1 MRQHTCI
8 HFRQVAINT
17 LQHVS
22 HYRLRNWKAGR
33 SANKLAIDLFDDNT
47 DWQLKRMEKSNE
59 RDIGHRIIISTPW
72 AFNIARNHRRSSE
85 TPSHSASFRLLSIF
99 IISRWPICLNI
110 STQTLCYRDRNSS
123 QKKKK
128 KKVPPFRKKRFDPQI
143 VEKHRGEI
151 ERGFNRVSHIMLGFS
166 PRHAEIPGTPRCQR
180 GRRRIAPTSSV
191 GIAAPRREST
201 DLPLSFSL
209 LSPSLLS
216 SSLSFPRASIAPLYR
231 GPALISFGQVQADS
245 AIITTSS
252 ETSHRVRRRVSF

>member
-1 MRQHTCI
+1 MSFQYRAQPSTFVRNPI
-8 HFRQVAINT
+8 SFRVVQ
-17 LQHVS
+17 
-22 HYRLRNWKAGR
+22 
-33 SANKLAIDLFDDNT
+33 
-47 DWQLKRMEKSNE
+47 
-59 RDIGHRIIISTPW
+59 IIIDFYHLKMANLFKHFDADT
-72 AFNIARNHRRSSE
+72 
-85 TPSHSASFRLLSIF
+85 LLSRSKLF
-99 IISRWPICLNI
+99 S
-110 STQTLCYRDRNSS
+110 
-123 QKKKK
+123 KKKK